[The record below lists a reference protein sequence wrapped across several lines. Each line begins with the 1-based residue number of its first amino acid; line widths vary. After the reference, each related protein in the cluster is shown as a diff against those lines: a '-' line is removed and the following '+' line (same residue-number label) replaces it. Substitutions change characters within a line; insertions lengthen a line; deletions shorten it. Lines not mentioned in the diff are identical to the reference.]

1 MAMSAKEI
9 TKARRSTWR
18 REFAML
24 VKMAEKMKYEQKLKK
39 AKELVMHVSVGDR
52 RENKSQKTEEGAGLA
67 RSRKS
72 NHSCS

>member
-24 VKMAEKMKYEQKLKK
+24 VKMAEKMKYEQRTEKGKG
-39 AKELVMHVSVGDR
+39 VSHACVCGR
-52 RENKSQKTEEGAGLA
+52 QK
-67 RSRKS
+67 RKQEPK
-72 NHSCS
+72 N